1 MRTLDDDGA
10 ESTADPAP
18 DSGDDVSIGNDSSS
32 SDDDGEKES
41 VDEKQL
47 SMITEEDGGTRR
59 DNDGIENK
67 QCLLASETVVCSQDG
82 EKKAVDDIDDVES
95 RTAKLNLD
103 GGDVKSERT
112 LVSETSSTA
121 AERDI
126 VTADDI
132 VFPDTSIELHH
143 VKGNKYVCRVARLFL
158 ITNACQMSQIDLSCI
173 YTNRHR
179 L

>member
-18 DSGDDVSIGNDSSS
+18 DSGDDVSIENDSS

-47 SMITEEDGGTRR
+47 SMITEEDGVCQVGV
-59 DNDGIENK
+59 DDDGIETK
-67 QCLLASETVVCSQDG
+67 HRLASEENVCSQDG
-82 EKKAVDDIDDVES
+82 EKKAVDDTKS

-103 GGDVKSERT
+103 GGDVKCQANS
-112 LVSETSSTA
+112 VSEKLSTVA
-121 AERDI
+121 R
-126 VTADDI
+126 VTADDDI

-143 VKGNKYVCRVARLFL
+143 VKGNKYVIA
-158 ITNACQMSQIDLSCI
+158 NACQMSQMDLSCI
-173 YTNRHR
+173 YE
-179 L
+179 